1 MKGVTFADDI
11 FDEAENKA
19 EGNSTSASPFNSSSA
34 TRAKRLRCPNCG
46 SCEIVHHEASAAS
59 ICTECG
65 VVVEENALVSS
76 VEFVEGAGGS
86 SSMIGQFVSASSSK
100 AYGSGGGRNGRYGF
114 SRDVSFLI
122 RFSTRWFLLRSTIP
136 VLNLVVNYFHYFY
149 YALPS

>member
-11 FDEAENKA
+11 FEEAENTTDVNTA
-19 EGNSTSASPFNSSSA
+19 ADGLFNPSSNA
-34 TRAKRLRCPNCG
+34 RGGKRLRCPNCG
-46 SCEIVHHEASAAS
+46 SCEIELHEASGAS

-114 SRDVSFLI
+114 SRDVS
-122 RFSTRWFLLRSTIP
+122 
-136 VLNLVVNYFHYFY
+136 LVMSFFNF
-149 YALPS
+149 